1 MDFFKKFMNRELF
14 PAIPTLPEEPK
25 PTDEKPITIEKPQIE
40 EINAD
45 DTQTIISFLRLEIK
59 ERFFKLGFKPIE
71 YYAKI
76 KQQEIQNGEL
86 KIIALKENGEVIAS
100 GIVVL
105 KNGVLGTEIKENESW
120 NAGIAVE
127 TEKQKRGIGRQIV
140 AAQNSI
146 AKESGKDFILTGSSI
161 DNAPSMRVIL
171 ESGYRLNG
179 IKDYRH
185 NKDKEQP
192 DKSNIYYRYRKALKD
207 GGDELATTTQ
217 GKNWV
222 DEVKDRNL
230 ELFDGIID
238 EFTPDQILLD
248 PINVEQV
255 MSAINN
261 GYKGVRLLIPKDF
274 DDPKSISKNLVIF
287 VKDKNS

>member
-1 MDFFKKFMNRELF
+1 MNRE
-14 PAIPTLPEEPK
+14 IPPITSIPPK
-25 PTDEKPITIEKPQIE
+25 ESKLVDERLTTPEKPRIE

-59 ERFFKLGFKPIE
+59 ERFLEIKDGKTIE
-71 YYAKI
+71 DYAKI
-76 KQQEIQNGEL
+76 KQQEIQKGEL

-105 KNGVLGTEIKENESW
+105 KNGVLGKEIKENESW
-120 NAGIAVE
+120 NAGIAVD

-140 AAQNSI
+140 AEQNRI

-179 IKDYRH
+179 IKDYRY
-185 NKDKEQP
+185 NKDEEQP

-207 GGDELATTTQ
+207 DGDELITMTQ

-222 DEVKDRNL
+222 DEVKEKKL
-230 ELFDGIID
+230 ELFDGDID
-238 EFTPDQILLD
+238 EFASDQILID

-274 DDPKSISKNLVIF
+274 DDPKSISKNLVVFIR
-287 VKDKNS
+287 VKKVA